1 MKHNQKTKTQKT
13 KKNNTLKKKISQY
26 FCETKEQDICCETD
40 YNRKEIVEKIMTM
53 YKEIFNNTE
62 DNYLDWIDNDIVGF
76 IGVRNFLQNDKN
88 FKGVKM
94 WNFLASKTKN
104 KENIHQTLMELPLY
118 YLLAF
123 LGSTYLNYTNFL
135 KNK

>member
-1 MKHNQKTKTQKT
+1 MKNSQKNKQR
-13 KKNNTLKKKISQY
+13 KNNTLKKKITRY
-26 FCETKEQDICCETD
+26 FCETKEQDICCESD
-40 YNRKEIVEKIMTM
+40 YNREEIVEKIMSM
-53 YKEIFNNTE
+53 YKEIFNNTV
-62 DNYLDWIDNDIVGF
+62 DDYLDWIDNDIVGF

-88 FKGVKM
+88 FKGVNM

-104 KENIHQTLMELPLY
+104 KKNIHKVLMELPLY